1 MDDQFKPY
9 VIGAFGEFGGDE
21 QIRGPSIDNGE
32 LICPQSQWDTS
43 PAGKIAAG
51 TKSQNGLF

>member
-1 MDDQFKPY
+1 M
-9 VIGAFGEFGGDE
+9 EE